1 MEEKTVKLPPKPV
14 KNEQRN
20 PSGAST
26 SYSNQPEYIN
36 VQTEFAPSKRPSN
49 ATKSPPMMLPKKIEG
64 LNSKHPKSS
73 EDTEKQQYINIQ
85 TPSKINTLNALPVSP
100 KKNIPSASITSHE
113 YINVHTPP
121 VSRSS
126 PSAPNLE
133 PKKKITT
140 SPTSIEC
147 KNEYINTQKTIS
159 PKPYSSN
166 VSTAKASTK
175 SSVTNIQP
183 EYMNVKLQK

>member
-1 MEEKTVKLPPKPV
+1 MEEETVKLPPKPV

-49 ATKSPPMMLPKKIEG
+49 ATKSPPMILPKKIEG

-85 TPSKINTLNALPVSP
+85 TPSKINISNVLPVSP
-100 KKNIPSASITSHE
+100 KKSIPSASITSHE
-113 YINVHTPP
+113 YINVYTPP
-121 VSRSS
+121 ASGSS
-126 PSAPNLE
+126 PSAPKIE

-140 SPTSIEC
+140 SPTSMEC
-147 KNEYINTQKTIS
+147 KNEYINTQKTKS
-159 PKPYSSN
+159 PNPYSSN
-166 VSTAKASTK
+166 VTRAKA
-175 SSVTNIQP
+175 VTNIQP

>member
-1 MEEKTVKLPPKPV
+1 M

-20 PSGAST
+20 PTGAST

-36 VQTEFAPSKRPSN
+36 VQTEFNPSSRPSN
-49 ATKSPPMMLPKKIEG
+49 ATKSPPMVLPKKIEG
-64 LNSKHPKSS
+64 LNSKHPKSF

-85 TPSKINTLNALPVSP
+85 TASKINTSNVLPVSP
-100 KKNIPSASITSHE
+100 KKSMPSGLVASHE

-121 VSRSS
+121 ASRSS
-126 PSAPNLE
+126 PSAPILE

-159 PKPYSSN
+159 PNPYSSN
-166 VSTAKASTK
+166 VKTAKAPTNSL
-175 SSVTNIQP
+175 VTNIQP